1 MAKRPIDRRLSPA
14 KEEILVAAD
23 RLFGTSDS
31 VSVRNIAATANV
43 ADGLVIHHFGSYA
56 GLVAALTERLN
67 ERETDILNEFEFPKA
82 RSQLEKALAFFRAL
96 AELDLSPENARLR
109 RMSCKM
115 SWDWGLSDESML
127 AGGITTLLEPLR
139 KHLKFNGAEC
149 TEALMVLWA
158 IYLLPLRLA
167 LNHTLLPPSTV
178 RTQESEVNA
187 IIDYLRPK
195 FALILGSD

>member
-1 MAKRPIDRRLSPA
+1 MAKRTIDRGRGPA
-14 KEEILVAAD
+14 KDEILDAAD
-23 RLFGTSDS
+23 RLFGTSGS

-56 GLVAALTERLN
+56 GLVAALTKRLN
-67 ERETDILNEFEFPKA
+67 DRESETLREFEFPKA

-96 AELDLSPENARLR
+96 AELDLNLQNSRLR

-115 SWDWGLSDESML
+115 SWDWSLSDESML
-127 AGGITTLLEPLR
+127 AGSVMTLLEPLR
-139 KHLKFNGAEC
+139 KHLKFGDRESAEV
-149 TEALMVLWA
+149 LMVLWA

-167 LNHTLLPPSTV
+167 LNRTILPPSMI

-187 IIDYLRPK
+187 IVDYLRPK
-195 FALILGSD
+195 FSLVLSSE